1 MHVIET
7 NAVSW
12 VQIDRSDI
20 CFLRILMISG
30 YVQLASYQMFRE
42 QVSDLDPADKCS
54 KVRPLM
60 NMIQEGCKKF
70 AIMTKN
76 VNVNESMIPYYEKF
90 GQKLKQ
96 QMPLKPVR
104 SGYKVWCLNLQG
116 GYLYNSEVYQG
127 KCSNRVC

>member
-12 VQIDRSDI
+12 VQIDRSDS

-30 YVQLASYQMFRE
+30 YVQLASYQMFWE
-42 QVSDLDPADKCS
+42 QVSDLDTADKCS

-70 AIMTKN
+70 AMTKN
-76 VNVNESMIPYYEKF
+76 VNVNESMIPYYGKF
-90 GQKLKQ
+90 GQKLEQ